1 MEILNGVFNHSCG
14 ANFSATQILQ
24 RRLVYH
30 NKVTTKEQHLN
41 ILDWRCSE
49 QIMDWDTPNTEK
61 SDVSFLC
68 PKLYYET

>member
-14 ANFSATQILQ
+14 ANFSVTQILQ

-49 QIMDWDTPNTEK
+49 QIMD
-61 SDVSFLC
+61 
-68 PKLYYET
+68 